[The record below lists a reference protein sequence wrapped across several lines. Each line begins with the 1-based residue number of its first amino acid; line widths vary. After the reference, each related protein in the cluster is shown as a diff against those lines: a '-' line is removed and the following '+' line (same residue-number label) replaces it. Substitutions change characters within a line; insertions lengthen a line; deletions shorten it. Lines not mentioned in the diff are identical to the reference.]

1 MSDPE
6 PPSHARSPRTV
17 WSRPVDHDRQRVR
30 MRRLLGFYVLPCAA
44 LAVGLAVVLSPGEAL
59 GFVILAGVLGL
70 LLGGWVLFQTLNERA
85 NARIVL
91 NDGTLVFGQKV
102 VPVAEVESFTT
113 VHTSTLGPDPLAGV
127 GDSDLGKVVFR
138 LSGGRE
144 EWFGWPAMSA
154 AQLDGVRVALEP
166 VLPGRWRPPA
176 A

>member
-1 MSDPE
+1 MAPEWVTGACPTSYSERPPTARRAVSDPE

-44 LAVGLAVVLSPGEAL
+44 IAVGLAVVLSPGEAL

-70 LLGGWVLFQTLNERA
+70 LLGGWVLFQNLNERA

-91 NDGTLVFGQKV
+91 NDGTLVFGQKA

-113 VHTSTLGPDPLAGV
+113 VHTSTLGPDPRPAWETPIWARSCSGSRAVGRSGSAGP
-127 GDSDLGKVVFR
+127 R
-138 LSGGRE
+138 
-144 EWFGWPAMSA
+144 
-154 AQLDGVRVALEP
+154 
-166 VLPGRWRPPA
+166 
-176 A
+176 